1 MRLPYPLNRLFLGLG
16 SCRGNLIVLC
26 LGRRMAAAV
35 RAAIA
40 VLYLPECPPLPVRV
54 QIENTGRCN
63 LNCIMCARR
72 FRPVAAGDMPDDLF
86 ERILEEARPLYVT
99 INGDGEPLLDP
110 GLWNKLAAAE
120 RRRCIVSMPT
130 NATLLDE
137 AAARRLADS
146 GVELITIS
154 LDGATRETYEAI
166 RRGARFDA
174 VLENIRRLKEA
185 VHARPG
191 VRIDVLLVL
200 QRENLYEFDA
210 AWELECRL
218 GLPLQITPVK
228 YLEQETVSAACA
240 AEEADLDRLRAI
252 LLPRIA
258 AEGDA
263 DRRRFLQRW
272 LSAAEKVCRPAP
284 PGRVCLKPW
293 TTTYITAG
301 GDVYPCCLAVDAAG
315 SLRLG
320 NVREKSF
327 REIWH
332 GHEYVR
338 FRRRMLE
345 DRRSV
350 PICAKCPAED
360 AGLRR
365 RFIGWFR
372 WLPNRLQRAWREDVE
387 AAGDQ

>member
-1 MRLPYPLNRLFLGLG
+1 MPLPYPLNRLLLGLE
-16 SCRGNLIVLC
+16 SCRQPLRMIY
-26 LGRRMAAAV
+26 LGRRLAAAGP
-35 RAAIA
+35 AALA
-40 VLYLPECPPLPVRV
+40 VLYLPDRPPLPVRV

-63 LNCIMCARR
+63 LNCIMCGRR
-72 FRPVAAGDMPDDLF
+72 FRPVAAGDMPDELF
-86 ERILEEARPLYVT
+86 ERILEEVRPLYVT

-137 AAARRLADS
+137 TTAQRLAAS

-174 VLENIRRLKEA
+174 VLRNIRRLKDA
-185 VHARPG
+185 VQARPG
-191 VRIDVLLVL
+191 VRIDLLMVL

-210 AWELECRL
+210 AWELQCRL
-218 GLPLQITPVK
+218 GLPLQIVPVK
-228 YLEQETVSAACA
+228 FLEQEVVSAACA
-240 AEEADLDRLRAI
+240 AGEAELKRLRAA

-258 AEGDA
+258 VEADS

-272 LSAAEKVCRPAP
+272 LSAAEQVCRPSL

-293 TTTYITAG
+293 TTTYITAD
-301 GDVYPCCLAVDAAG
+301 GDVYPCCLAVDTAG

-320 NVREKSF
+320 NVREASF

-332 GHEYVR
+332 GEQYVR

-345 DRRSV
+345 QRSAV
-350 PICAKCPAED
+350 PICAHCPAED
-360 AGLRR
+360 AGLQQRFRR
-365 RFIGWFR
+365 WFR
-372 WLPNRLQRAWREDVE
+372 WLPNRLQRAW
-387 AAGDQ
+387 GDNV